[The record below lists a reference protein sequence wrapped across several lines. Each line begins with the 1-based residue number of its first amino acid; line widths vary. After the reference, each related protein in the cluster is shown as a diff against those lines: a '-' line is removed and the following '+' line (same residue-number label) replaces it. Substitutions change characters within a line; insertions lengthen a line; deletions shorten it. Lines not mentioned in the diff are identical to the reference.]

1 MENYSNYN
9 KATKKMDLLQDNP
22 LNPGNIL
29 SNFCYSIQNF
39 MVEEEIESIDIIA
52 IKMLYKKELKKLVND
67 IVEYKQ
73 DTIHQE
79 LLLRAAQE
87 ILNDK
92 SDDK

>member
-1 MENYSNYN
+1 
-9 KATKKMDLLQDNP
+9 MDLLKDGP

-39 MVEEEIESIDIIA
+39 MEEEEIESIDILA
-52 IKMLYKKELKKLVND
+52 IKMLYKKEVKKLVND

-73 DTIHQE
+73 DTIQQNS
-79 LLLRAAQE
+79 LLISAYE

>member
-1 MENYSNYN
+1 
-9 KATKKMDLLQDNP
+9 MDLLKDNP

-39 MVEEEIESIDIIA
+39 MEEEEIENIDILA

-73 DTIHQE
+73 DTIQQE

-87 ILNDK
+87 ILNEQTDEK
-92 SDDK
+92 

>member
-1 MENYSNYN
+1 
-9 KATKKMDLLQDNP
+9 MDLLQDKP

>member
-1 MENYSNYN
+1 
-9 KATKKMDLLQDNP
+9 MDLLQDNP

-39 MVEEEIESIDIIA
+39 MEEEDMETIDILA

-73 DTIHQE
+73 DTIQQE

>member
-1 MENYSNYN
+1 
-9 KATKKMDLLQDNP
+9 MDLLQDNP